1 MQFKHPELLYALF
14 LLLIPIIVH
23 LFQLRRFQKVDF
35 TNVAF
40 LKKVTIQT
48 RKSSEL
54 KKWLTLL
61 ARLAA
66 MAFLIFAFTQP
77 FTASKTALNTN
88 KETVLYID
96 NSFSMQAKGDQG
108 PLLQRA
114 LQDLFD
120 STTGT
125 EKVSWFNN
133 DTAYKNSSPQDFK
146 NDILKIAYS
155 QKQLSPAQVVLKANQ
170 LFSKDIDA
178 SKRLIMLSDFQQ
190 TKAFPEVPNGLTI
203 DVVKLLPTSITNFA
217 IDTVYIAT
225 KNSNTIQLKAKVSSY
240 GKSNQS
246 TPISLYNGNTLIAK
260 TEVDFTENQENTVT
274 FDIENNGGFKGRL
287 ELTDPNLSF
296 DNALFFSINPA
307 QKLKVLSI
315 NEKNADFLRRL
326 FDQPEFDYSQQS
338 FQNLDY
344 SEIPSQNFVI
354 LNELKEVPPSL
365 LTALKSFSD
374 NGGSLLIIP
383 SIDASVSSYNN
394 LLTVFQLGNFS
405 EFNKQ
410 EKQITQIVFDHPL
423 YRDVFEKRVVNFQYP
438 KVNSYFNI
446 ASSATSTLKFED
458 GMPFLIQKSNIYLF
472 SAPINSENSNFQNS
486 PLIVPTLY
494 NMAQQSIKLSKLYYT
509 IGKQNNYSVP
519 VALIQDE
526 ILTLRDSL
534 LSFIPIQQVKAN
546 QVNIRTNDDP
556 SLAGTFNI
564 EKDKEFIELVSY
576 NYSRNESLL
585 QYANPR
591 NWQGVEVFN
600 SVNDLFNSIA
610 EENAVHSFWKLFAM
624 LAFLFLIFEMLLLKF
639 YKS

>member
-114 LQDLFD
+114 IQDLFD

>member
-1 MQFKHPELLYALF
+1 
-14 LLLIPIIVH
+14 
-23 LFQLRRFQKVDF
+23 
-35 TNVAF
+35 
-40 LKKVTIQT
+40 
-48 RKSSEL
+48 
-54 KKWLTLL
+54 
-61 ARLAA
+61 
-66 MAFLIFAFTQP
+66 
-77 FTASKTALNTN
+77 
-88 KETVLYID
+88 
-96 NSFSMQAKGDQG
+96 MQAKGDQG

-114 LQDLFD
+114 IQDLFD

-203 DVVKLLPTSITNFA
+203 DVVKLLPTSISNFA

-225 KNSNTIQLKAKVSSY
+225 KNSNTIQLKVKVSSY

-383 SIDASVSSYNN
+383 SLDASVSSYNN

>member
-114 LQDLFD
+114 IQDLFD

-203 DVVKLLPTSITNFA
+203 DVVKLLPTSISNFA

-225 KNSNTIQLKAKVSSY
+225 KNSNTIQLKVKVSSY

-246 TPISLYNGNTLIAK
+246 TPISLYNGNSLIAK

-383 SIDASVSSYNN
+383 SLDASVSSYNN

>member
-114 LQDLFD
+114 IQDLFD

-203 DVVKLLPTSITNFA
+203 DVVKLLPTSISNFA

-225 KNSNTIQLKAKVSSY
+225 KNSNTIQLKVKVSSY

-383 SIDASVSSYNN
+383 SLDASVSSYNN

>member
-114 LQDLFD
+114 IQDLFD

-203 DVVKLLPTSITNFA
+203 DVVKLLPTSISNFA

-225 KNSNTIQLKAKVSSY
+225 KNSNTIQLKVKVSSY

>member
-23 LFQLRRFQKVDF
+23 LFQLRRFQKIDF

-48 RKSSEL
+48 RKSSQL

-61 ARLAA
+61 TRLAA
-66 MAFLIFAFTQP
+66 MAFIILAFAQP
-77 FTASKTALNTN
+77 FTASKTALNTK

-114 LQDLFD
+114 VQDLFD
-120 STTGT
+120 STTGKD
-125 EKVSWFNN
+125 KVSWFNN
-133 DTAYKNSSPQDFK
+133 DSSYKNSSPQDFK
-146 NDILKIAYS
+146 NDILKVAYS
-155 QKQLSPAQVVLKANQ
+155 QKQLTPSQVLLQANQ
-170 LFSKDIDA
+170 LFSKDLDA
-178 SKRLIMLSDFQQ
+178 DKRLIIVSDFQQ
-190 TKAFPEVPNGLTI
+190 KEAFPEVPNGLTV
-203 DVVKLLPTSITNFA
+203 DVVKLVPNAITNFA

-225 KNSNTIQLKAKVSSY
+225 KNSNIIQLKAKVSSY
-240 GKSNQS
+240 GKSSQS
-246 TPISLYNGNTLIAK
+246 TPISLYNGDTLIAK
-260 TEVDFTENQENTVT
+260 TEVDFSDSQENTIT

-296 DNALFFSINPA
+296 DNTLFFSINTA

-315 NEKNADFLRRL
+315 NETNADFLRRL
-326 FDQPEFDYSQQS
+326 FDQAEFDYSQQS
-338 FQNLDY
+338 FKNLDY

-365 LTALKSFSD
+365 VTALKSFSD

-383 SIDASVSSYNN
+383 SVDATVNSYNN
-394 LLTVFQLGNFS
+394 LLNVFQLGGFS
-405 EFNKQ
+405 EFNEQ
-410 EKQITQIVFDHPL
+410 EKKITQIVFDHPL

-446 ASSATSTLKFED
+446 ESNATSTLKFED
-458 GMPFLIQKSNIYLF
+458 GNPFLVQKSNTYLF
-472 SAPINSENSNFQNS
+472 AAAINSENSNFQNS

-509 IGKQNNYSVP
+509 IGELNNYSVP
-519 VALIQDE
+519 VSLIQDE

-534 LSFIPIQQVKAN
+534 LNFIPIQQSKAN
-546 QVNIRTNDDP
+546 QVNIRTSADP
-556 SLAGTFNI
+556 SIAGTFNI
-564 EKDKEFIELVSY
+564 EKDKEFLELVSY
-576 NYSRNESLL
+576 NYNRNESLL
-585 QYANPR
+585 QYANPI

-610 EENAVHSFWKLFAM
+610 EDNAVNSFWKLFAI
-624 LAFLFLIFEMLLLKF
+624 LALLFLIFEMLLLKF

>member
-1 MQFKHPELLYALF
+1 MLFKHPELLYALF

-48 RKSSEL
+48 RKSSQL
-54 KKWLTLL
+54 KKWLTLFT
-61 ARLAA
+61 RLAA
-66 MAFLIFAFTQP
+66 MAFLILAFAQP
-77 FTASKTALNTN
+77 FTASKTALKTK

-114 LQDLFD
+114 IQDLFD
-120 STTGT
+120 SATGK

-133 DTAYKNSSPQDFK
+133 DSSYKNSSQQDFK
-146 NDILKIAYS
+146 NDILKVAYS
-155 QKQLSPAQVVLKANQ
+155 QKQLTPAQVLLKANQ
-170 LFSKDIDA
+170 LFSKDLDA
-178 SKRLIMLSDFQQ
+178 DKRLIMVSDFQQ
-190 TKAFPEVPNGLTI
+190 KEAFPEVPNGMTV
-203 DVVKLLPTSITNFA
+203 DVVKLLPNAFTNFA
-217 IDTVYIAT
+217 IDTVFIST
-225 KNSNTIQLKAKVSSY
+225 KNSNIIQLKAKVSSN
-240 GKSNQS
+240 GKSSQS
-246 TPISLYNGNTLIAK
+246 TPISLYKGDTLIAK
-260 TEVDFTENQENTVT
+260 TEVDFSDSQENTVT

-296 DNALFFSINPA
+296 DNTLFFSINTA

-315 NEKNADFLRRL
+315 NETNADFLRRL
-326 FDQPEFDYSQQS
+326 FDQAEFDYSQQS
-338 FQNLDY
+338 FKSLDY

-383 SIDASVSSYNN
+383 SVDASVNSYNS
-394 LLTVFQLGNFS
+394 LLNVFRLGDFS

-410 EKQITQIVFDHPL
+410 EKKITQIVFDHPL

-446 ASSATSTLKFED
+446 NSNATSTLKFED
-458 GMPFLIQKSNIYLF
+458 GNPFLIQKSNTYLF
-472 SAPINSENSNFQNS
+472 AAAINSENSNFQNS

-509 IGKQNNYSVP
+509 IGELNKYSVP
-519 VALIQDE
+519 VSLIQDE

-534 LSFIPIQQVKAN
+534 LNFIPIQQVKAN
-546 QVNIRTNDDP
+546 QVNIRTSDDP
-556 SLAGTFNI
+556 STAGTFNI

-576 NYSRNESLL
+576 NYNRNESLL
-585 QYANPR
+585 QYTDPV

-610 EENAVHSFWKLFAM
+610 EDNAVNSFWKLFAI